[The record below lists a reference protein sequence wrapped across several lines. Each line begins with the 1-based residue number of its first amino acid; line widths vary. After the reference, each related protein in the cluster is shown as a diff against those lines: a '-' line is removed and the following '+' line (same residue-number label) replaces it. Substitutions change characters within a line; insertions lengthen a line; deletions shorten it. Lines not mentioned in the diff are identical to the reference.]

1 MKPIRPG
8 VTVVLPMSMARVKR
22 EPVPERMFIGADRQS
37 AVVFGLLIAAGVM
50 VLDQLTKL
58 WVLFSFI
65 PGESLPIT
73 PFFNLVLVFN
83 PGAAF
88 SFLADHAGWQRW
100 FFTAI
105 ALGISGWILW
115 QLRHSKPGSLYSL
128 GLALIMGGA
137 LGNLIDR
144 LWLGMVIDFLDF
156 YVGGWHWPAFNVADS
171 AVCIGAVLYVFCN
184 SRVKKESE

>member
-1 MKPIRPG
+1 MPDLSMKR
-8 VTVVLPMSMARVKR
+8 R
-22 EPVPERMFIGADRQS
+22 GA
-37 AVVFGLLIAAGVM
+37 VGFGLWLAAAVI

-58 WVLFSFI
+58 WVLNTFV
-65 PGESLPIT
+65 PGESIEVT

-105 ALGISGWILW
+105 ALMISGWIVW
-115 QLRHSKPGSLYSL
+115 QLRSLRPGTLYSL

-144 LWLGMVIDFLDF
+144 LWLGMVIDFIDLHA
-156 YVGGWHWPAFNVADS
+156 VGWHWPAFNVADS
-171 AVCIGAVLYVFCN
+171 AVCVGAVLYVLCQ
-184 SRVKKESE
+184 SRGQQGMNV